1 MRQSPVLVRLFS
13 VWLVDVELL
22 IVRLLVARSKQGL
35 QEGISEFMLR
45 WESPKVQWRVEG
57 GRRGRR
63 RMRTMH
69 GRRIKVEMSMV
80 VFSWRRSFFLKG

>member
-1 MRQSPVLVRLFS
+1 MLVRLFS

-22 IVRLLVARSKQGL
+22 IVRLLVAKQGL